1 MQVEAEREQLAD
13 GTPVRLGRYRL
24 LRPISTGGMARVFE
38 ARREGLAGVA
48 PRVAIKVILP
58 DYARHDG
65 FQRLFIHEARVGS
78 MLAHPNLVQI
88 QDFDIQDER
97 YFLVMEFVEGITL
110 RRAISLC
117 RRHGIPVP
125 VHVVAEIGRQVCD
138 GLAHAHQATA
148 EDGQP
153 LALVHRDIKPGNLMI
168 NPQGLVKLLDFG
180 ISKAHLLAEREG
192 AVRGTWGYMPPEQ
205 ASGSAV
211 GPAADLFG
219 LAAVLYEL
227 AVLQPLFPE
236 KEPEQIRALL
246 DRDEAVRRAS
256 ALTGPFNPL
265 ARVLMRA
272 LQRDPAARFDSAAA
286 MGRALSEMIVDPVT
300 ARDRLVR
307 FQREIQARADAAAEG
322 RPTGA
327 STTPTGPSAPS
338 LSGAAAQGL
347 PVAVGDAQG
356 PKPVVDLR
364 ARAAA
369 EGEPARPIPWGRLL
383 MSALG
388 MGVVGFT
395 AWQLFIAR
403 PSPPAAAP
411 ERRPVAALAG
421 LEGSEPAASRS
432 GVPPTGAAVS
442 APSAPTS
449 APTSASAPR
458 TATARA
464 SSSGGAGAPASGAAT
479 ASSPTSPPAASPTP
493 TAGTARVGAAA
504 TTAPMSVAPAGAGPA
519 GTGPASAEVAALLP
533 VAISS
538 EPRAEVLVDKEP
550 RGRTPLIDLNLSP
563 GRHAVTLES
572 VDGRRA
578 TFTIDVAEGARN
590 TWVYDFEA
598 RGFR

>member
-1 MQVEAEREQLAD
+1 MQVEPEREQLAD

-38 ARREGLAGVA
+38 ARREGLAGVS

-148 EDGQP
+148 EDGEP

-327 STTPTGPSAPS
+327 STAPTGPSAPS

-369 EGEPARPIPWGRLL
+369 EGKPARPVPWGRLL
-383 MSALG
+383 MSVLG
-388 MGVVGFT
+388 LGVVGFT
-395 AWQLFIAR
+395 AWQLFFAR

-411 ERRPVAALAG
+411 ERRPAAALEG
-421 LEGSEPAASRS
+421 LEASEPAASRS
-432 GVPPTGAAVS
+432 GVPPTGAAVP
-442 APSAPTS
+442 APSAVPAPPTS
-449 APTSASAPR
+449 PSAAPR
-458 TATARA
+458 TTTARA
-464 SSSGGAGAPASGAAT
+464 SPAGGAGAPASGATT
-479 ASSPTSPPAASPTP
+479 ASPAASSGAASPAS
-493 TAGTARVGAAA
+493 TAGT
-504 TTAPMSVAPAGAGPA
+504 TMAGAGTTMVWASTSAAPSSPA
-519 GTGPASAEVAALLP
+519 AAALLP

-550 RGRTPLIDLNLSP
+550 RGRTPLVDLNLSP